1 MILQHPNPLT
11 HGYRAEVE
19 MPDTAKHIIAN
30 NNLQHHSP
38 LGEGCLVEI
47 EMLDKGG

>member
-1 MILQHPNPLT
+1 
-11 HGYRAEVE
+11 